1 MPSYDL
7 EKVKE
12 AAHGQWH
19 SLAQR
24 FGISAQFL
32 STTQGPCPKCGGN
45 TRFRVFDDFEET
57 GGAVC
62 NQPSCGKFADGIALN
77 QWFNGVSFTKS
88 LEQIAEL
95 LNVEPEKSTSGSKS
109 GSNSKQK
116 LSPEQNL
123 KLVNVIPSSIAMIWA
138 KSKSPTT
145 IESMQAAGARYGMYR
160 GRYPVFAFP
169 AIGKDGPTSNPTA
182 WVIYHATG
190 QNLPIFEKGN
200 KEPKEW
206 RKCKN
211 TSGSSA
217 GWIGPD
223 CTSAEVIW
231 KTEGTTDLTALL
243 SLPLPTNHSA
253 CSNVFGSD
261 EDPLSNPWLIERF
274 KNKIVYVIH
283 DCDVPGQGSI
293 NPTTKKATGA
303 MRWASVI
310 ATVAKEV
317 RNVVLPFEIE
327 EAHGKDLRNWIA
339 EQLANPN
346 TTPAEV
352 YSQLLAIADEATI
365 IEPAEIAKPLTLID
379 AEWIDD
385 PDRLARI
392 NLEQYQSSHKRTVRY
407 WKETWYS
414 YSEGRYEEMSS
425 DHFGHRL
432 WQSIRKEFERAWE
445 KEKEAYVKWTQSQS
459 YSAEKDK
466 GFPKLR
472 KVTSQLIRNVLEATK
487 SMCALRNSQKMNDWT
502 DNRGGKDHYIAV
514 ENGILNV
521 NKAIVEVDPKI
532 ILAPHTPDWFS
543 KMKLSFRFDPEALCP
558 EWDKFVKDVFNGDHE
573 SYDILQKWIGYLL
586 CPDNSYQKI
595 MLVIGPQRSGKG
607 TILHVMREL
616 FGIDN
621 IATPTL
627 SGLSKDFALESL
639 VGKSIAIIADAR
651 LSERTDEVS
660 FTERMLSI
668 SGGDPQDIARKY
680 KSTLTGY
687 SLPVRFTLFSNLLP
701 RFKDTSAAF
710 LSRCVFLRM
719 PNSYLGREDLTLK
732 DRLIAELPGIL
743 NWAIAGRRRLDEA
756 KHFYQPEMAMSLVN
770 EMRSI
775 ISPVLEFV
783 QSTCVTGPE
792 CECETKDLFSVW
804 ERWCEEN
811 DVSHVGTIQQ
821 LSRKLKALRPEI
833 RTDQFRL
840 GVAQTRKFIGIQ
852 AKSEAIDF

>member
-24 FGISAQFL
+24 IGIAAQFL

-45 TRFRVFDDFEET
+45 TRFRVFDDFKET
-57 GGAVC
+57 GGGVC

-109 GSNSKQK
+109 SGSKQK

-123 KLVNVIPSSIAMIWA
+123 KLADITPHSIAMIWA

-169 AIGKDGPTSNPTA
+169 AIGKDGPSSAPSA

-352 YSQLLAIADEATI
+352 YSQLLALADEATI
-365 IEPAEIAKPLTLID
+365 IEPAEIAKPVTLD
-379 AEWIDD
+379 SLEAEWIDD
-385 PDRLARI
+385 PHRLARI
-392 NLEQYQSSHKRTVRY
+392 NLEQYQAAYKRTIRY
-407 WKETWYS
+407 WKENWYS
-414 YSEGRYEEMSS
+414 WSDGMYEEMSS
-425 DHFGHRL
+425 DHFEHRL
-432 WQSIRKEFERAWE
+432 NQSIRKEFERAWKEEAE
-445 KEKEAYVKWTQSQS
+445 KYLKWCQSAN

-466 GFPKLR
+466 GAPKMR
-472 KVTSQLIRNVLEATK
+472 KVTSQLTRNVLAATK
-487 SMCALRNSQKMNDWT
+487 SMCALRNSQKMNAWT
-502 DNRGGKDHYIAV
+502 DNRGGRDYFVAV

-521 NKAIVEVDPKI
+521 TKAVTE
-532 ILAPHTPDWFS
+532 
-543 KMKLSFRFDPEALCP
+543 
-558 EWDKFVKDVFNGDHE
+558 
-573 SYDILQKWIGYLL
+573 
-586 CPDNSYQKI
+586 
-595 MLVIGPQRSGKG
+595 
-607 TILHVMREL
+607 
-616 FGIDN
+616 ID
-621 IATPTL
+621 
-627 SGLSKDFALESL
+627 LSKFLIPPIGSQRPSL
-639 VGKSIAIIADAR
+639 ASTSIPKHNAR
-651 LSERTDEVS
+651 
-660 FTERMLSI
+660 
-668 SGGDPQDIARKY
+668 
-680 KSTLTGY
+680 
-687 SLPVRFTLFSNLLP
+687 
-701 RFKDTSAAF
+701 
-710 LSRCVFLRM
+710 
-719 PNSYLGREDLTLK
+719 
-732 DRLIAELPGIL
+732 
-743 NWAIAGRRRLDEA
+743 
-756 KHFYQPEMAMSLVN
+756 
-770 EMRSI
+770 
-775 ISPVLEFV
+775 
-783 QSTCVTGPE
+783 
-792 CECETKDLFSVW
+792 
-804 ERWCEEN
+804 
-811 DVSHVGTIQQ
+811 
-821 LSRKLKALRPEI
+821 
-833 RTDQFRL
+833 
-840 GVAQTRKFIGIQ
+840 IGIGSFATSSTAILSQ
-852 AKSEAIDF
+852 WTCFKSGSATCSHQTTHCKKS